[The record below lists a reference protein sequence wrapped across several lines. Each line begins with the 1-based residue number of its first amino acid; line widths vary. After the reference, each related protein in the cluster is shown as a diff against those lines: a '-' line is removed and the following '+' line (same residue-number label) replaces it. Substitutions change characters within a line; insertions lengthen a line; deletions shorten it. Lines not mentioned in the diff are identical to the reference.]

1 MTDRRKKARQER
13 TERLGKKQVCQTQ
26 EFSHGLNVRFV
37 FCSQLFLGKLGYG
50 DLSIRISEVPC
61 YPSLGNIVATAVVIG
76 YSFVISHFSPASNRS
91 FAPH

>member
-37 FCSQLFLGKLGYG
+37 FLFAT
-50 DLSIRISEVPC
+50 VPWET
-61 YPSLGNIVATAVVIG
+61 GIW
-76 YSFVISHFSPASNRS
+76 
-91 FAPH
+91 